1 MFTGSNTMQSVNE
14 TLVVIVELIELV
26 QARLEAL
33 RHDNAEQYLIEREE
47 GRLKQLEASLQ
58 ALQEQLASS

>member
-26 QARLEAL
+26 QTRLEVL
-33 RHDNAEQYLIEREE
+33 RNENAEPHLIEREE
-47 GRLKQLEASLQ
+47 RRLKQLEASMQ
-58 ALQEQLASS
+58 ALQEQLTSS

>member
-26 QARLEAL
+26 QARLEEL
-33 RHDNAEQYLIEREE
+33 RRENAEPRLIEREE
-47 GRLKQLEASLQ
+47 GRLKHLEASLK
-58 ALQEQLASS
+58 ALQEQLTSS